1 MIHQSS
7 YQLRGCE
14 DLTWTE
20 VLGRVSF
27 CNCDPVFNGIS
38 ERWKVFSAPPSWLCG
53 HVIRRDCITAPIP
66 TADYARF
73 KDELVLL
80 PDLGIVARGS
90 TGSVLIFGNRPLES
104 MRDIAVPTDSSSSRQ
119 LLDWILKQKGH
130 DPRRV
135 EMAPDLN
142 QMLSECDGALIIGD
156 RALLEAKNN
165 PNQVVMDLATEWT
178 DLTGFPMVFGV
189 FAARN
194 DTDISHLKLAQK
206 DMLTQLDRFDTDI
219 VWRASV
225 IENASRV
232 TGISETRLDNYYS
245 TEVWNRL
252 DSEAEAGLNFFLNN
266 VCKVESAEW
275 VKLD

>member
-1 MIHQSS
+1 MIQ
-7 YQLRGCE
+7 QLFYRLLEGE
-14 DLTWTE
+14 VLTWTE

-66 TADYARF
+66 TADYAKF
-73 KDELVLL
+73 KDELILI
-80 PDLGIVARGS
+80 PDLGIVAKGS
-90 TGSVLIFGNRPLES
+90 TGSVLVFGNRPLES

-119 LLDWILKQKGH
+119 LLDWILQEKAL

-135 EMAPDLN
+135 EMAPDLGH
-142 QMLSECDGALIIGD
+142 MLSECDGALIIGD

-178 DLTGFPMVFGV
+178 RITGYPMVFGV

-194 DTDISHLKLAQK
+194 DTDISHLKLAHR

-225 IENASRV
+225 IENASKD

-252 DSEAEAGLNFFLNN
+252 DSDAEAGLDFYLEK
-266 VCKVESAEW
+266 VCNVESAEW
-275 VKLD
+275 AKLD